1 MLPIEIGGYMK
12 NRFILIGL
20 IFLLSSCASSNSS
33 QKLTPETAPCV
44 ACQEAKA
51 AQDRAASAASQPAQP
66 KAVVAAAP
74 VAQIS
79 PTPKNE
85 DIVKVKIETTL
96 GVIEANLFAK
106 EVPKT
111 VANFVKLA
119 EKGFYDGII
128 FHRVIPD
135 FMIQTGDPNGTGTG
149 GPGYQFAD
157 EFSPNLK
164 HSKPGML
171 SMANSGP
178 NTNGSQFFITVAAT
192 PWLDNKHSIFGEI
205 TSGMDIAK
213 QISMVNRDRSD
224 KPIKELKMIKVT
236 ILK

>member
-1 MLPIEIGGYMK
+1 MSFS
-12 NRFILIGL
+12 R
-20 IFLLSSCASSNSS
+20 
-33 QKLTPETAPCV
+33 V
-44 ACQEAKA
+44 
-51 AQDRAASAASQPAQP
+51 
-66 KAVVAAAP
+66 
-74 VAQIS
+74 
-79 PTPKNE
+79 
-85 DIVKVKIETTL
+85 
-96 GVIEANLFAK
+96 LFAA
-106 EVPKT
+106 EAPKT

-119 EKGFYDGII
+119 EKGFYNGII

-157 EFSPNLK
+157 EFTAKQK
-164 HSKPGML
+164 HNKPGIF

-192 PWLDNKHSIFGEI
+192 PWLDGKHAVFGEI

-213 QISMVNRDRSD
+213 QISMVNRDRGD
-224 KPIKELKMIKVT
+224 KPIKEIKMIKVS